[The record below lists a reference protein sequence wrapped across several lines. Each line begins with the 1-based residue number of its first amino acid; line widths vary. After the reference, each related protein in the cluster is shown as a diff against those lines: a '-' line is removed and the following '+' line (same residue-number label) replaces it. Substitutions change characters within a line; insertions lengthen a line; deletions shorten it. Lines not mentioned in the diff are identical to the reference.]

1 MTYAVNQLK
10 VQKFQGPRNNF
21 EIVCVCV
28 CVGGGGG
35 GGTIIAS
42 VLGAHKTLFLTNSL

>member
-10 VQKFQGPRNNF
+10 VQKFQGPRSNF
-21 EIVCVCV
+21 EIVCVC
-28 CVGGGGG
+28 GEGG

-42 VLGAHKTLFLTNSL
+42 ILGAHKTLFLTNSL